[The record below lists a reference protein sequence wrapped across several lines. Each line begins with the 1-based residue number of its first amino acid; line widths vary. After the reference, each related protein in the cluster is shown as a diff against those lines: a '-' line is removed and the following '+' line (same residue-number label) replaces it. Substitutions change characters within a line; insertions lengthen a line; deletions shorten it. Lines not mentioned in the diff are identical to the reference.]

1 MTDMETPQRFATLYF
16 SDTSI
21 AIHAHRSRVPGI
33 CAIAL
38 LALCPAAF
46 LSAQNLP
53 DAPQSQLSAQQD
65 QNKAAKTNSNS
76 STQPGSESADKK
88 GTSAAPEATKS
99 DKKSGPEQSKR
110 LMWVVPNFGAVNANT
125 QLPPMSRREK
135 FTLAR
140 NDSFDYSAFVW
151 TGILAFQS
159 YELDSDPE
167 LGSGIAGYGRYYW
180 RGFLDGVSGTYF
192 TEAIIPAITH
202 EDPRYFTLG
211 QGGFFRRAG
220 YALSRTFI
228 TRTDSGGRS
237 FDWSEVGGS
246 ALEAGLANAY
256 YPPEERGVSQ
266 TFRSLGTQM
275 ESAALNNVAKEFWP
289 DVRHK
294 ILRQK

>member
-1 MTDMETPQRFATLYF
+1 MIDMETVQRFATFYF
-16 SDTSI
+16 SDTGI
-21 AIHAHRSRVPGI
+21 GTDTHRSRLPGI
-33 CAIAL
+33 CVIVL
-38 LALCPAAF
+38 LAFCSVTF

-65 QNKAAKTNSNS
+65 QDKATKTNSNS
-76 STQPGSESADKK
+76 STQPGSEGADKK
-88 GTSAAPEATKS
+88 GTSTAPEATKS

-125 QLPPMSRREK
+125 QLPPMSTREK

-159 YELDSDPE
+159 YELNSDPE

-180 RGFLDGVSGTYF
+180 RGFVDGVSGTYF
-192 TEAIIPAITH
+192 TEAIIPALTH

-211 QGGFFRRAG
+211 QGGFFRRTG

-237 FDWSEVGGS
+237 FNWSEVGGS

-256 YPPEERGVSQ
+256 YPPEERGFSQ

-294 ILRQK
+294 LLRRK